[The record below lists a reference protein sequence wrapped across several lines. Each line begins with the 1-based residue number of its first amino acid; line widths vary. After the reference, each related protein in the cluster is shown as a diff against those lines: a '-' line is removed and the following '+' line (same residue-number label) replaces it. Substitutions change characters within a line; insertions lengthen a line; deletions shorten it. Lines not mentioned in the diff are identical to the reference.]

1 MKTGKKILIL
11 GGGTGGIVTANKLA
25 EILPKGNE
33 IILIEKNERHSF
45 APSFLWLMAGQRT
58 ERDIT
63 SNVSV
68 LLDKRVEIRYEEV
81 ISIDTRKSAVST
93 NKNEIKYDY
102 LVVALGAELHSESI
116 SGLPSDAYNFYTLDD
131 ANKLYENLNTFK
143 SGKIAVVIASLPF
156 KCPAAPYEGA
166 MLIADYYRQKGIIK
180 DIEISLYTPEP
191 LPMPVGGPVLGN
203 AVKQIIESKGIH
215 YKSQHKLYEVD
226 GFNRKLNFEDQ
237 KSYDYDLLVV
247 VPPHKAPAVIRQS
260 ELAGENGWIPVD
272 RSTLKTKFPNVYAI
286 GDNVSISIPGM
297 WVSGVPMNLPK
308 AGVFAHLQADTV
320 AQRIS
325 DNIHGIETKS
335 EFCGTGYCMLEA
347 GEHIAGLAYGNFY
360 GTPAPDVKVKKT
372 GWLWHF
378 SKVLF
383 EKWWLAPIG
392 FKKSFYKLMINTG
405 SKIFRIPAKI

>member
-1 MKTGKKILIL
+1 METGKKILIL

-25 EILPKGNE
+25 KLLPDGNE
-33 IILIEKNERHSF
+33 IILIEKNERHEF
-45 APSFLWLMAGQRT
+45 APSFLWLMAGQRM
-58 ERDIT
+58 ERDIV
-63 SNVSV
+63 NSV
-68 LLDKRVEIRYEEV
+68 ANLLDKRVEIRYEEV
-81 ISIDTRKSAVST
+81 ISIDTGQSSVKTNEST
-93 NKNEIKYDY
+93 VKFDY
-102 LVVALGAELHSESI
+102 LVVSLGAELHIESI
-116 SGLPSDAYNFYTLDD
+116 PGLPVEAHNFYTLNG
-131 ANKLYENLNTFK
+131 AKNLFENLKKFNK
-143 SGKIAVVIASLPF
+143 GKIAIVIASLPF

-166 MLIADYYRQKGIIK
+166 MLIADYYRKKGIRN
-180 DIEISLYTPEP
+180 DIEICLYTPEP

-203 AVKQIIESKGIH
+203 AVKQIIESKGIS
-215 YKSQHKLYEVD
+215 YRSQHKLYEVD

-237 KSYDYDLLVV
+237 KSYEYDLLVV
-247 VPPHKAPAVIRQS
+247 IPPHKAPSVIRHS

-272 RSTLKTKFPNVYAI
+272 RSTLQTKFPNVYAI
-286 GDNVSISIPGM
+286 GDAVSISIPGT

-325 DNIHGIETKS
+325 DSIHGIDTKS

-392 FKKSFYKLMINTG
+392 FKKSFYKLTINFG
-405 SKIFRIPAKI
+405 SKIFKIPAKI